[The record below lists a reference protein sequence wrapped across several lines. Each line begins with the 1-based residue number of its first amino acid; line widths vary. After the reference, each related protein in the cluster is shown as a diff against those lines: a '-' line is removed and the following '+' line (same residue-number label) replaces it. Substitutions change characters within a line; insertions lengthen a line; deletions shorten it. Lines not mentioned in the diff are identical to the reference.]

1 MSQAGGLGER
11 LTVAGLAQDLSPC
24 FAVYVV
30 ADLCELIVG
39 FVQIDLSHHPPAE
52 GVALRFPNPGP
63 HAFRE
68 RT

>member
-1 MSQAGGLGER
+1 M
-11 LTVAGLAQDLSPC
+11 AGLAHSPC